1 MKKITAILL
10 TAVLSIC
17 FCMIPQTAVEAA
29 DSTEYQ
35 VGDYVG
41 GSLLTDEDF
50 SEGTALPMTRGI
62 YLGSG
67 SSSISKVGTGKIAA
81 SGSTVGQRSVS
92 TISVTV
98 RVERLIGSS
107 WQVYTSWSA
116 TRYNA
121 ASVTSSKTLSVPQ
134 GYFYRVHSIHYAN
147 SDSSGSYTN
156 GIWI

>member
-41 GSLLTDEDF
+41 GSLLTDEDY
-50 SEGTALPMTRGI
+50 SEGTALAMTRGV
-62 YLGSG
+62 YLRSG
-67 SSSISKVGTGKIAA
+67 SSSISKAGTGKITA
-81 SGSTVGQRSVS
+81 SGTTVGQTSVS
-92 TISVTV
+92 SISVTV
-98 RVERLIGSS
+98 RVERLVGSS
-107 WQVYTSWSA
+107 WQIYTSWSA
-116 TRYNA
+116 NFHNTSVA
-121 ASVTSSKTLSVPQ
+121 ASSKTLSVPQ

-147 SDSSGSYTN
+147 SDTSSSVTG
-156 GIWI
+156 GVWI

>member
-17 FCMIPQTAVEAA
+17 ICMIPQAAVEAA

-35 VGDYVG
+35 VGDYVD
-41 GSLLTDEDF
+41 GSLLTSDDY

-62 YLGSG
+62 YYKSG
-67 SSSISKVGTGKIAA
+67 TSSISKVGTGKIAA
-81 SGSTVGQRSVS
+81 SGSTVGQMSVS
-92 TISVTV
+92 SISVTV
-98 RVERLIGSS
+98 RVERLVGSS
-107 WQVYTSWSA
+107 WQIYTSWSS

-147 SDSSGSYTN
+147 SDTSSSVTG
-156 GIWI
+156 GVWI

>member
-50 SEGTALPMTRGI
+50 SEGTALAMTRGI

-81 SGSTVGQRSVS
+81 SGSTVGQKTVS

-98 RVERLIGSS
+98 RVERLVGSS
-107 WQVYTSWSA
+107 WQVYTSWSS

-134 GYFYRVHSIHYAN
+134 GYFYRVHSFHSAN
-147 SDSSGSYTN
+147 SDSSSSLTN